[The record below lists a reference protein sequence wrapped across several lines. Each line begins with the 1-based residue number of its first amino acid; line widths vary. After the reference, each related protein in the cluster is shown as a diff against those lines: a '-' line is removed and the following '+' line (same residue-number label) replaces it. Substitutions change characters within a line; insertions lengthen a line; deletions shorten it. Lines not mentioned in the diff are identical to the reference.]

1 MSTKKKSA
9 SSTPAKRA
17 KAGAK
22 TTTNVT
28 KRSANANANAKA
40 NAKRAGA
47 RRSAPR
53 ASGTSN
59 VTALRVRE
67 IDALREELET
77 KRAALVPRWNA
88 DPEDVQKSVA
98 QLVLAL
104 VEFLRKL
111 LERQAIRRMEAET
124 LAPEEVERIGVA
136 LMRLEETVHGLAAQ
150 FGLDPEELNLD
161 LGPLGRLS

>member
-1 MSTKKKSA
+1 MKRVPAETKTKSNNASAKKTSAKKTSPKKTSANKTSPKKTSPKKKGGVA
-9 SSTPAKRA
+9 
-17 KAGAK
+17 
-22 TTTNVT
+22 
-28 KRSANANANAKA
+28 
-40 NAKRAGA
+40 
-47 RRSAPR
+47 
-53 ASGTSN
+53 
-59 VTALRVRE
+59 ALRIGE
-67 IDALREELET
+67 INALREELET
-77 KRAALVPRWNA
+77 KRAELVPRWNA

-124 LAPEEVERIGVA
+124 LTSEEVERIGVA
-136 LMRLEETVHGLAAQ
+136 LMRLEETVHDLARQ

>member
-1 MSTKKKSA
+1 MKRVPKAGAAAPKIRAKKTSAKKTPTKK
-9 SSTPAKRA
+9 TPAKKTSA
-17 KAGAK
+17 KER
-22 TTTNVT
+22 V
-28 KRSANANANAKA
+28 
-40 NAKRAGA
+40 KRAP
-47 RRSAPR
+47 RSPKSAGV
-53 ASGTSN
+53 A
-59 VTALRVRE
+59 ALRVRE
-67 IDALREELET
+67 INALREELET

-124 LAPEEVERIGVA
+124 LSGEEVERIGVA
-136 LMRLEETVHGLAAQ
+136 LMRLEETVHGLARQ

>member
-1 MSTKKKSA
+1 MTRAVKKK
-9 SSTPAKRA
+9 A
-17 KAGAK
+17 KASAK
-22 TTTNVT
+22 AN
-28 KRSANANANAKA
+28 ANANANAKA
-40 NAKRAGA
+40 NAKAKAKAKAGRGA
-47 RRSAPR
+47 RRAKTGSVA
-53 ASGTSN
+53 
-59 VTALRVRE
+59 ALKVRE
-67 IDALREELET
+67 IDALRAELES
-77 KRAALVPRWNA
+77 KRAELVPRWNA

-124 LAPEEVERIGVA
+124 LSPEEVERIGVA
-136 LMRLEETVHGLAAQ
+136 LMRLEETVHGLARQ